1 MTDIDKLPG
10 LTREELAVA
19 IKAGCKGP
27 VFYRVTVES
36 IALNGP
42 ALQRE
47 QGLMQILGGL
57 GGSAA
62 LASAFSPDQHLA
74 KIVDTSTRFVSI
86 DDAMTLPVAALLED
100 K

>member
-1 MTDIDKLPG
+1 MTYIDKLPG
-10 LTREELAVA
+10 LTREELSDA

-47 QGLMQILGGL
+47 QGLMQLL

-62 LASAFSPDQHLA
+62 LASVFSPDQHLA
-74 KIVDTSTRFVSI
+74 KIVDTSTRYVSI
-86 DDAMTLPVAALLED
+86 EDAVSLPVLALLED

>member
-10 LTREELAVA
+10 LTREELSAA

-47 QGLMQILGGL
+47 QGLLGFLGGP
-57 GGSAA
+57 AA
-62 LASAFSPDQHLA
+62 LASVFSPDEHLA
-74 KIVDTSTRFVSI
+74 KIVGTSTRYVSL
-86 DDAMTLPVAALLED
+86 DDSMTLPVAALLED